1 MRLVLRLDANLQFK
15 TYQKQFGG
23 NMRIA
28 LQVIIFAVVLA
39 AGASE
44 AMASGVPGT
53 PAEPP
58 PRPAGGLALSQ

>member
-1 MRLVLRLDANLQFK
+1 
-15 TYQKQFGG
+15 
-23 NMRIA
+23 MRIA
-28 LQVIIFAVVLA
+28 LRVIIFAVVLA

-58 PRPAGGLALSQ
+58 TGPANSLALSQ